1 MGYSPERRSAV
12 LKRMLPPNN
21 MAIRQLAQ
29 EEGIS
34 AATLHKC
41 RAQARGKGQLLAD
54 ADAGAEGWSSRDKF
68 AAVLETAALTEAD
81 MAEYCRKRGLFPAQ
95 ITASGVWP
103 ASRRMTGT
111 VRARRV
117 LARRPRKRRGGSRI
131 WNASLRAKTEH
142 WRKLQRCL
150 FCEKRHQRSGGTERT
165 HDQHPRSR
173 QTAIALINEA
183 ITAECAPSQGLR

>member
-34 AATLHKC
+34 AATLHKW
-41 RAQARGKGQLLAD
+41 RAQARGKGQLLPD
-54 ADAGAEGWSSRDKF
+54 ADAGPEGWSSRDKF
-68 AAVLETAALTEAD
+68 AAVLETAALNEAD

-95 ITASGVWP
+95 ITAWRVACEQANDWDR
-103 ASRRMTGT
+103 ASTARLGKATKEEK
-111 VRARRV
+111 RRV
-117 LARRPRKRRGGSRI
+117 KDLERELARKD
-131 WNASLRAKTEH
+131 RAL
-142 WRKLQRCL
+142 RKLQRCL

-165 HDQHPRSR
+165 HDQHPRSPNR
-173 QTAIALINEA
+173 HCPDQ
-183 ITAECAPSQGLR
+183 